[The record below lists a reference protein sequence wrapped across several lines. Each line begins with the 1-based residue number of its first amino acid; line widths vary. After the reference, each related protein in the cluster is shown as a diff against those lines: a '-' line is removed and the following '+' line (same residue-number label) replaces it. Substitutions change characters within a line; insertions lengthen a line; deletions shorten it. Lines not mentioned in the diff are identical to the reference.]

1 MFKRLL
7 FAGLAVAAIAPVA
20 AQANGVSVAVSTPQ
34 FGIRIGAPVFGP
46 PVIPV
51 YAPVPV
57 YAPAPIYAPAPVYAP
72 APLYAPPPVVYV
84 PRFVAPRVYVP
95 APVMVAPR
103 VVYPRN
109 YYRPPVVV
117 PYDQNRYHHYGPDN
131 SYNRYS
137 QQAAFV
143 PPGHAKRY
151 SGGRYQ

>member
-7 FAGLAVAAIAPVA
+7 FAGLAITAVAPLA

-51 YAPVPV
+51 YAP
-57 YAPAPIYAPAPVYAP
+57 APV
-72 APLYAPPPVVYV
+72 YAPPPVVYV
-84 PRFVAPRVYVP
+84 PEVVAPPVYVP
-95 APVMVAPR
+95 APVVVAPR
-103 VVYPRN
+103 VFYPRA

-117 PYDQNRYHHYGPDN
+117 PYRQDRFYHYGN
-131 SYNRYS
+131 YG
-137 QQAAFV
+137 QQAVYRV

-151 SGGRYQ
+151 SDGRYQ

>member
-7 FAGLAVAAIAPVA
+7 FAGFAIAAVAPLA

-46 PVIPV
+46 PIAPV

-57 YAPAPIYAPAPVYAP
+57 YAPAPVYEPAPVYA
-72 APLYAPPPVVYV
+72 PPVVYV
-84 PRFVAPRVYVP
+84 PRVFAPPVYVP
-95 APVMVAPR
+95 APVVVAPR
-103 VVYPRN
+103 VFYPHVH
-109 YYRPPVVV
+109 RPPVVA
-117 PYDQNRYHHYGPDN
+117 PYDRYHHYGPYN
-131 SYNRYS
+131 SYS

-151 SGGRYQ
+151 SDGRYQ

>member
-46 PVIPV
+46 PVVPV
-51 YAPVPV
+51 YAPVPL
-57 YAPAPIYAPAPVYAP
+57 YTPAPVYAP
-72 APLYAPPPVVYV
+72 APFYAPPPVVYV
-84 PRFVAPRVYVP
+84 PRIVAPPVYLPARVVG
-95 APVMVAPR
+95 APR

-151 SGGRYQ
+151 SNGR